1 MKILR
6 NETKETCIRTIPAC
20 FFFPSTCI
28 RFTFPK
34 LMKGKEEKSLLELR
48 GNADRPLIASN

>member
-6 NETKETCIRTIPAC
+6 NETKETCIKTIPV

-28 RFTFPK
+28 HFTFSK
-34 LMKGKEEKSLLELR
+34 LMKGKKEKRLLKLR
-48 GNADRPLIASN
+48 GNAYRPLIASN